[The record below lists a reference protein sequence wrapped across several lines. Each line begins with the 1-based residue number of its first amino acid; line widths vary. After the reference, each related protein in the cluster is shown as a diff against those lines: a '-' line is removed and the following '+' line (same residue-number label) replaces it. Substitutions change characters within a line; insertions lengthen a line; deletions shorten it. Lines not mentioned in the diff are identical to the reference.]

1 MTTKTA
7 RRITGRRSM
16 LSAAHLEAG
25 GLMRLVA
32 RNGVHDAKPTVSHRV
47 PNQFK
52 VVSYFAGCGGMD
64 LGFHGGFDYKGAEFK
79 RHPFQLLRAYDF
91 DERCVETYKLNLS
104 EHIEHANLTEV
115 SPVDVPAADVLI
127 GGFPC
132 QDFSSCGPKRG
143 LTSARGKLYRALVDY
158 MEFHRPLVVVG
169 ENVPNLARMNSGA
182 VMKQI
187 IGDLEAVGYRVDIW
201 DLYAPEYGIPQSRSR
216 LFFVCVRNDLAGSPL
231 PPIPEY
237 DIDSF
242 RSIDWA
248 IDDLV
253 TVSDEAIPNQSQ
265 YFLASKAKKGNG
277 QGDEKSKGGLPA
289 YTVRAN
295 AKSRVQFH
303 YKLERRL
310 TVRECARLQT
320 FPDGFVFPH
329 SATTNIM
336 QIGNAVPPVLAY
348 KVAGSIAKFL
358 RTAVNT
364 LDKEKTNVLA
374 RQH

>member
-187 IGDLEAVGYRVDIW
+187 IGDLEAVGDELVLVVTLRQFQMAD
-201 DLYAPEYGIPQSRSR
+201 EQ
-216 LFFVCVRNDLAGSPL
+216 VR
-231 PPIPEY
+231 I
-237 DIDSF
+237 DIDVPG
-242 RSIDWA
+242 RDPGDVARDEQDRQHLDPRHVRQRRVARPRLGRRRRIA
-248 IDDLV
+248 AEQELQLV
-253 TVSDEAIPNQSQ
+253 GAVADALGVP
-265 YFLASKAKKGNG
+265 GPG
-277 QGDEKSKGGLPA
+277 HGLP
-289 YTVRAN
+289 VGRQRQRRA
-295 AKSRVQFH
+295 S
-303 YKLERRL
+303 
-310 TVRECARLQT
+310 
-320 FPDGFVFPH
+320 
-329 SATTNIM
+329 SA
-336 QIGNAVPPVLAY
+336 
-348 KVAGSIAKFL
+348 
-358 RTAVNT
+358 
-364 LDKEKTNVLA
+364 
-374 RQH
+374 